1 MSLRLAIISLA
12 IAFFVGSTHAQKTE
26 NASAQS
32 RTYYVDNTTGSDALP
47 GTAPEKAWKS
57 IARVNRQKLQPGDAV
72 LFRRGQSWSGTTLA
86 PASDGTADRP
96 ITFAAYGKGALP
108 ELVGRGQLYGIS
120 CGKSHIT
127 IENLAVR
134 DAQRFNILILAPAAR
149 IIGCQVTGAD
159 GGGIKFE
166 KKGATGSVINC
177 RATDNGTGL
186 GCGNGAGPIEV
197 QGGVFSNNRRPKGA
211 GDGIQVDSTAAD
223 VKGYRFTEMTCSAN
237 AISGINFKSGTGEL
251 RRGKLIGN
259 RGTGLIVQNRAR
271 TLAMSETLLEGNN
284 AGENGVFQVAIES
297 GAHLVSQR
305 NTYKNLVASKKY
317 AGGIGIGFDDPVK
330 PGLGFTSE
338 NDIFMQVK
346 GGEKLLY
353 HVGLSKNATKA
364 TISIKHAV
372 FHDVSQDGQS
382 ILDLRNGKQIGL
394 TLVNIIFHASRC
406 HVRYPA
412 DLKPRRIDGNCYFH
426 PGNGPVI
433 EIGNRVHQGDAKGL
447 AALQAQA
454 GTDAASMVADP
465 RFAALD
471 GNYRLGTRSPAEHA
485 GVAADVI
492 RDRDG
497 HLYGTKPSIGV
508 YSGPRQPAAPN

>member
-1 MSLRLAIISLA
+1 MSFRLAIISLA
-12 IAFFVGSTHAQKTE
+12 IVFCVGSTWAQKT
-26 NASAQS
+26 NDTVAKGQ
-32 RTYYVDNTTGSDALP
+32 TYYVDSNAGSDAAP
-47 GTAPEKAWKS
+47 GTAPEKPWKS
-57 IARVNRQKLQPGDAV
+57 ITRVNRQKLQPGDAV
-72 LFRRGQSWSGTTLA
+72 RFRRGQSWSGTTLA

-120 CGKSHIT
+120 CSKSHIT

-159 GGGIKFE
+159 GAGIKFE
-166 KKGATGSVINC
+166 KKEATGAVINC
-177 RATDNGTGL
+177 QATENGTGL

-223 VKGYRFTEMTCSAN
+223 VKGYRFTEVTCSAN

-372 FHDVSQDGQS
+372 FHDVNQDGQT
-382 ILDLRNGKQIGL
+382 ILDLRNGKQIDL
-394 TLVNIIFHASRC
+394 TLVNIIFHAGRC
-406 HVRYPA
+406 HVRYPGE
-412 DLKPRRIDGNCYFH
+412 LKPRRIDGNCYFH
-426 PGNGPVI
+426 PGNGPVV
-433 EIGNRVHQGDAKGL
+433 EIGNRVYRGDANGL
-447 AALQAQA
+447 AALRAQA
-454 GTDAASMVADP
+454 GTDKVSIAVNPD
-465 RFAALD
+465 FAALD
-471 GNYRLGTRSPAEHA
+471 GKYRLSKQSLARDA
-485 GVAADVI
+485 GVVTDVI

-497 HLYGTKPSIGV
+497 KPFGNKPNMGIW
-508 YSGPRQPAAPN
+508 SGSR